1 MMSVPPRPHDLLDSR
16 SDQDHVTRVMQ
27 AAGGG
32 DRAAAD
38 QLLPLVYDQL
48 RAIAQQ
54 RMSGE
59 RNAGRNHTLQATALV
74 HEAYVRL
81 VGDARDALKW
91 DSRAHFFV
99 AAAEAM
105 RRILIDHARMKLAEK
120 RGGADHKRLDLA
132 IADVADLASQKNPEE
147 ILALDQAFLRLGE
160 QEPRVAQVVRLRFYA
175 GLSVDDAAAALG
187 VSPRT
192 VELDWS
198 YARAWLYRALR
209 RQD

>member
-1 MMSVPPRPHDLLDSR
+1 
-16 SDQDHVTRVMQ
+16 MQ
-27 AAGGG
+27 AVGSG
-32 DRAAAD
+32 DPAAAD
-38 QLLPLVYDQL
+38 QLLPLVYEQL

-54 RMSGE
+54 RMAGE

-74 HEAYVRL
+74 HEAYARL
-81 VGDARDALKW
+81 VGNNELKW

-105 RRILIDHARMKLAEK
+105 RRILIDHARAKLAEK
-120 RGGADHKRLDLA
+120 RGGRDGVGRERLDLA

-147 ILALDQAFLRLGE
+147 ILALDQAFLRLQE
-160 QEPRVAQVVRLRFYA
+160 QEPRAAEVVRLRFYA
-175 GLSVDDAAAALG
+175 GLSVDDTAAALD

-198 YARAWLYRALR
+198 YARAWLFRALR
-209 RQD
+209 QHE

>member
-1 MMSVPPRPHDLLDSR
+1 
-16 SDQDHVTRVMQ
+16 MQ
-27 AAGGG
+27 AVGAG
-32 DRAAAD
+32 DPAAAD
-38 QLLPLVYDQL
+38 QLLPLVYEQL

-54 RMSGE
+54 RMAGE

-74 HEAYVRL
+74 HEAYARL
-81 VGDARDALKW
+81 VGNAPQELKW

-105 RRILIDHARMKLAEK
+105 RRILIDHARSKLAEK
-120 RGGADHKRLDLA
+120 RGGSDRQRLNLA

-147 ILALDQAFLRLGE
+147 ILALDQAFLRLQE
-160 QEPRVAQVVRLRFYA
+160 QEPRVAEVVRLRFYA
-175 GLSVDDAAAALG
+175 GLSVDDTAAALA

-198 YARAWLYRALR
+198 YARAWLFRALR
-209 RQD
+209 QHE